1 MVNDVFVPCMRDQ
14 LTVGRASVSLEKA
27 EKFVTE
33 AVIFPVVEEVREGDE
48 GGKDGVH
55 GAGVDTE
62 QLLLQ
67 VFDVILV
74 KDILVKFFI
83 ELLDLVLGLRVQLAE
98 HLHETVQE
106 TGVPEVLQAVRLTP
120 GLAFVLA
127 TNYLK
132 FHRK

>member
-14 LTVGRASVSLEKA
+14 LTIGGASVSLEKA

-62 QLLLQ
+62 QLLL
-67 VFDVILV
+67 
-74 KDILVKFFI
+74 
-83 ELLDLVLGLRVQLAE
+83 
-98 HLHETVQE
+98 
-106 TGVPEVLQAVRLTP
+106 
-120 GLAFVLA
+120 
-127 TNYLK
+127 
-132 FHRK
+132 